1 MSCGREISSLESVY
15 FSGSPF
21 FADINLA
28 LLYPMNALYF
38 ILPPFQAL
46 TVGALLDIL
55 WDSWACIFC
64 AEVCVFNNCINI
76 GSSGVW
82 IFRHNGHLHK

>member
-64 AEVCVFNNCINI
+64 AEVC
-76 GSSGVW
+76 GVQQ
-82 IFRHNGHLHK
+82 LHQYWEQWCLDFQAQWSLT